1 VEKAI
6 KQIAPYQ
13 SWIGIALV
21 VFGVLGI
28 LFWVAS
34 LRIWFFIMRF
44 FPVYSILYLASIAL
58 SIVLGL
64 ILSMNFLK
72 QRKEIPAEKLE
83 SIDKKLKPIQVPIG
97 IASIAVALVL
107 FISRIVGF

>member
-1 VEKAI
+1 
-6 KQIAPYQ
+6 
-13 SWIGIALV
+13 
-21 VFGVLGI
+21 
-28 LFWVAS
+28 
-34 LRIWFFIMRF
+34 MRF